1 MPMIEVDQ
9 ETDDYLSFASQIAG
23 LSKGQI
29 VAQLV
34 AQVRAGSAAG
44 SKKDGKPDAVPI
56 HSFYEGHLTEATYY
70 RRGGRIEIL
79 TGSLAGRNFKTPSE
93 AAKEVVT
100 LLNPGVSSANRNGWT
115 FWVVTD
121 TKAPLQSIRY
131 DDV

>member
-9 ETDDYLSFASQIAG
+9 ETDDYLSFASSVAG

-29 VAQLV
+29 VAQLI
-34 AQVRAGSAAG
+34 AQARSGSVSTSRG
-44 SKKDGKPDAVPI
+44 GGKPDAVPI
-56 HSFYEGHLTEATYY
+56 HSFYEGNHTEALYY

-79 TGSLAGRNFKTPSE
+79 NGSLAGRTFKTPSE
-93 AAKEVVT
+93 AAKEVVGT
-100 LLNPGVSSANRNGWT
+100 YNPDVSANRNGWT
-115 FWVVTD
+115 FWTVTE

>member
-1 MPMIEVDQ
+1 MPMIDVDQ
-9 ETDDYLSFASQIAG
+9 ETDDYLSFASRIAG

-34 AQVRAGSAAG
+34 SQARAGAPAG
-44 SKKDGKPDAVPI
+44 SKEDGKPDAVPI
-56 HSFYEGHLTEATYY
+56 HSFYEGQLTEAMYY

-100 LLNPGVSSANRNGWT
+100 HLNPDVSANRNGWT

-121 TKAPLQSIRY
+121 TKAPLQTIRY